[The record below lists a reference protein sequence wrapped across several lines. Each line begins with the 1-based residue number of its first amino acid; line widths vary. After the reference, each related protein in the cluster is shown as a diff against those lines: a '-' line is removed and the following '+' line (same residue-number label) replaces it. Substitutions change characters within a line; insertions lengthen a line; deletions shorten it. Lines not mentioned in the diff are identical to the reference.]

1 VSSVT
6 GPEIAIVVAAGF
18 VAGGINTVVGSG
30 TLITFPVLLAIG
42 YPPVVANVSN
52 SIGLVPGS
60 VTGAIGYRRELRGQT
75 PRLVRFGAVTVVG
88 AVAGALLLLVLPP
101 DAFEAV
107 VPALIVVALVLVLLQ
122 PRIARTLAERS
133 PDRHPHGGIPLLLGV
148 FGTAVYG
155 GYFGAAQGV
164 ILVALMGIL
173 MDETLQ
179 RLNAV
184 KNVFVATANLVSG
197 VVFVFVAD
205 VDWLVVVLLAGGSI
219 LGGLVGARIGRR
231 LRPFW
236 LRAAIVVVGTV
247 AIVQLIVS

>member
-1 VSSVT
+1 VT
-6 GPEIAIVVAAGF
+6 GLEIAIVVVAGF
-18 VAGGINTVVGSG
+18 VAGGINAVVGSG
-30 TLITFPVLLAIG
+30 TLVTFPALLAIG

-52 SIGLVPGS
+52 SLGLVPGS
-60 VTGAIGYRRELRGQT
+60 VSGAIGYRRELKGQGK
-75 PRLVRFGAVTVVG
+75 RLLRFGIVTVFGAVVG
-88 AVAGALLLLVLPP
+88 AVLLLVLPA

-107 VPALIVVALVLVLLQ
+107 VPILIIVALVLVLLQ
-122 PRIARTLAERS
+122 PFIARKLAARS

-148 FGTAVYG
+148 FATAIYG

-164 ILVALMGIL
+164 ILIALMGIL
-173 MDETLQ
+173 MDESLQ

-205 VDWLVVVLLAGGSI
+205 VDWLVVGLLAGGSI
-219 LGGLVGARIGRR
+219 LGGVLGARIGRR

-236 LRAAIVVVGTV
+236 LRAAIVVVGSV
-247 AIVQLIVS
+247 AIVQLIVT

>member
-1 VSSVT
+1 VT
-6 GPEIAIVVAAGF
+6 GLEIATVVVAGLL
-18 VAGGINTVVGSG
+18 AGGINTVVGSG

-52 SIGLVPGS
+52 SLGLVPGS
-60 VTGAIGYRRELRGQT
+60 VTGAIGYRRELKGQGR
-75 PRLVRFGAVTVVG
+75 RLVRFGAVTVVG
-88 AVAGALLLLVLPP
+88 AVVGALLLLVLPP
-101 DAFEAV
+101 DAFEAA
-107 VPALIVVALVLVLLQ
+107 VPVLIVVALVLVLLQ
-122 PRIARTLAERS
+122 PLIARRLAQRDG
-133 PDRHPHGGIPLLLGV
+133 DRHPHGGIPLLLGV
-148 FGTAVYG
+148 FATAVYG

-164 ILVALMGIL
+164 ILIALMGIL

-205 VDWLVVVLLAGGSI
+205 VDWLVVGLLAGGSI
-219 LGGLVGARIGRR
+219 VGGVVGARIGRR

-236 LRAAIVVVGTV
+236 LRAAIVVVGSV

>member
-1 VSSVT
+1 VT

-18 VAGGINTVVGSG
+18 FAGGINTVVGSG

-122 PRIARTLAERS
+122 PRIARRLAERS
-133 PDRHPHGGIPLLLGV
+133 PDRHPHGGVPLLLGV

-173 MDETLQ
+173 VDETLQ

-247 AIVQLIVS
+247 AIVQLVIS

>member
-1 VSSVT
+1 MV
-6 GPEIAIVVAAGF
+6 AGF
-18 VAGGINTVVGSG
+18 LAGGINTVVGSG
-30 TLITFPVLLAIG
+30 TLVTFPVLLGLG

-52 SIGLVPGS
+52 SLGLVPGS
-60 VTGAIGYRRELRGQT
+60 VTGAIGYRRELKGQGK
-75 PRLVRFGAVTVVG
+75 RLIRFGIVTVFG
-88 AVAGALLLLVLPP
+88 AIVGALLLLTLPA

-107 VPALIVVALVLVLLQ
+107 VPALIVVALALVLLQ
-122 PRIARTLAERS
+122 PLISRKLAERG

-148 FGTAVYG
+148 FATAVYG

-164 ILVALMGIL
+164 ILIALMGIL

-197 VVFVFVAD
+197 VVFVFAAD
-205 VDWLVVVLLAGGSI
+205 VDWLVVALLAGGSV

-231 LRPFW
+231 LRPIW
-236 LRAAIVVVGTV
+236 LRAAIVVVGSV
-247 AIVQLIVS
+247 AIVKLIVT

>member
-1 VSSVT
+1 MT
-6 GPEIAIVVAAGF
+6 GLEIAIVVAAGF

-30 TLITFPVLLAIG
+30 TLVTFPTLLALG

-52 SIGLVPGS
+52 SLGLVPGS
-60 VTGAIGYRRELRGQT
+60 VTGAIGYRRELKGQGR
-75 PRLVRFGAVTVVG
+75 RLLRFGVVTVFGAVTG
-88 AVAGALLLLVLPP
+88 AVLLLVLPA

-107 VPALIVVALVLVLLQ
+107 VPILIIVALVLVLLQ
-122 PRIARTLAERS
+122 PFIAKKLAARS

-148 FGTAVYG
+148 FATAVYG

-164 ILVALMGIL
+164 ILIALMGIL
-173 MDETLQ
+173 MDESLQ

-197 VVFVFVAD
+197 VVFVFVAE
-205 VDWLVVVLLAGGSI
+205 VDWLVVGLLAGGSI
-219 LGGLVGARIGRR
+219 LGGMVGARIGRR

-236 LRAAIVVVGTV
+236 LRAAIVVVGSV
-247 AIVQLIVS
+247 AIVQLIVT

>member
-1 VSSVT
+1 VT
-6 GPEIAIVVAAGF
+6 GAEAAIVVAAGF

-30 TLITFPVLLAIG
+30 TLVTFPVLLALG

-52 SIGLVPGS
+52 SLGLVPGS
-60 VTGAIGYRRELRGQT
+60 VSGAVGYRRELAGQMS
-75 PRLVRFGAVTVVG
+75 RLVRFGIVTVVG
-88 AVAGALLLLVLPP
+88 AVAGALLLLALPA
-101 DAFEAV
+101 DTFEAV

-122 PRIARTLAERS
+122 PVIARKLAERS
-133 PDRHPHGGIPLLLGV
+133 PDRHPHGGIPLLVGV
-148 FGTAVYG
+148 FVTAIYG

-173 MDETLQ
+173 MDEPLQ

-205 VDWLVVVLLAGGSI
+205 VDWLVVALLAGGSI
-219 LGGLVGARIGRR
+219 LGGVVGARIGRR

-236 LRAAIVVVGTV
+236 LRAAIMVVGSA
-247 AIVQLIVS
+247 AIVQLLVT